1 MSKSVK
7 GLVLKD
13 IKLIISQMKLLFV
26 LMVVW
31 AIFLAGSMR
40 MTFFVGYVA
49 ILCSFLTLS
58 TVNFDEAE
66 NGFAYL
72 FTLPISR
79 KDYVFEKYLFGFL
92 LTTVPYVV
100 IAALSWAALVIWQA
114 AEANLVEYIVSI
126 SLSLPAAYFLLVL
139 EIPLQIKFGQQ
150 KSRILTV
157 VMVGC
162 MSACLGVIAMISELL
177 GTTVETVSSFMGL
190 GAGMLAL
197 ITAGILAVLFVLS
210 YKISCKI
217 IEKKEF

>member
-162 MSACLGVIAMISELL
+162 MSACLGVIAMLSELL
-177 GTTVETVSSFMGL
+177 GSAVETVSGFMGL

-197 ITAGILAVLFVLS
+197 ITAGIIAVLFVLS

>member
-13 IKLIISQMKLLFV
+13 VKLIISQMKLLLV
-26 LMVVW
+26 VMVIW
-31 AIFLAGSMR
+31 AIFMAGSMR

-114 AEANLVEYIVSI
+114 AEANL
-126 SLSLPAAYFLLVL
+126 
-139 EIPLQIKFGQQ
+139 EIG
-150 KSRILTV
+150 RAHV
-157 VMVGC
+157 
-162 MSACLGVIAMISELL
+162 
-177 GTTVETVSSFMGL
+177 
-190 GAGMLAL
+190 
-197 ITAGILAVLFVLS
+197 
-210 YKISCKI
+210 
-217 IEKKEF
+217 